1 MLDAYRDLIDELL
14 ATPAEIRGVAA
25 ANTSESAPSEM
36 RQFIVELRDRDR
48 ALLGQIQTMRE
59 REVPYLRATSRVA
72 SEPERDLASLLDE
85 METARGDLVSTLI
98 NLTLR
103 DWEREAIDEVAGEV
117 TVADLVERHVDFDE
131 AQRARFRELSS
142 E

>member
-14 ATPAEIRGVAA
+14 ATPAEIRGIAA
-25 ANTSESAPSEM
+25 ANTDDSATLEI
-36 RQFIVELRDRDR
+36 RQLIAELRGRDR
-48 ALLGQIQTMRE
+48 ALLGQIQTTRE
-59 REVPYLRATSRVA
+59 RDVPYLRAVSGEVA
-72 SEPERDLASLLDE
+72 EPERDLASLLDE

-103 DWEREAIDEVAGEV
+103 DWERQAIDEVAGEV

-131 AQRARFRELSS
+131 AQRRRLRQFPS

>member
-117 TVADLVERHVDFDE
+117 TVADLVEPHVDFDE

>member
-25 ANTSESAPSEM
+25 ANTSDPALSEM
-36 RQFIVELRDRDR
+36 RHLIVELRDRDR
-48 ALLGQIQTMRE
+48 TLLGQIQTMRE

-85 METARGDLVSTLI
+85 MELARGDLVSTLI

-103 DWEREAIDEVAGEV
+103 DWERGAIDEVAGEV

-131 AQRARFRELSS
+131 AQRARFRQLSS

>member
-14 ATPAEIRGVAA
+14 ATPAEIRGVAT
-25 ANTSESAPSEM
+25 ANTSDSAPSEM
-36 RQFIVELRDRDR
+36 RHFIVELRDRDR

>member
-1 MLDAYRDLIDELL
+1 MLDVYRDLIDELL
-14 ATPAEIRGVAA
+14 ATPAEVRDGAA
-25 ANTSESAPSEM
+25 ARSDESAPPEM
-36 RQFIVELRDRDR
+36 RSLIAELSHRDR
-48 ALLGQIQTMRE
+48 ALLSQIQTMRE
-59 REVPYLRATSRVA
+59 REVPYLRSVPSAV
-72 SEPERDLASLLDE
+72 SEPGRNLASLLDE

-131 AQRARFRELSS
+131 AQRGRLRQLSS